1 MYTQNSH
8 SLDTLTTF
16 FSLCASLTSVVFSF
30 LVSRPMPFITKKSC
44 IRRHPWKNAI
54 IIKHPPPQDKRTGHC
69 QLRPST
75 EDSSREQ
82 TREND
87 MSKVK
92 SYSRPTWKWTHSLPQ
107 KSQLMMMICK
117 GISFTYSPEGHQ
129 PRVQSISDYTG
140 QCNTICYQMSV
151 ISRAQECHWQYNPST
166 FQGIRMQFLLSLPW
180 MQIIIEMLQLSSDMT
195 RLLSPGAVYSHSF
208 VRIPPLSSW
217 AIHPTMLPFVQV
229 LWFV

>member
-1 MYTQNSH
+1 MKERNNNKTPS
-8 SLDTLTTF
+8 TLGQT
-16 FSLCASLTSVVFSF
+16 
-30 LVSRPMPFITKKSC
+30 
-44 IRRHPWKNAI
+44 N
-54 IIKHPPPQDKRTGHC
+54 RTLP
-69 QLRPST
+69 LRPST

-117 GISFTYSPEGHQ
+117 GISYTYTPEGHQ
-129 PRVQSISDYTG
+129 PRIQSISDYTG

-195 RLLSPGAVYSHSF
+195 RLLSPGAVFSHSF
-208 VRIPPLSSW
+208 VRIPPLSLSYPSNHVTIRPGALICIIQHSW
-217 AIHPTMLPFVQV
+217 DDDDPLHEYHYYCTNRGEWAAKEAHCSL
-229 LWFV
+229 L